1 MINEGTDAILQ
12 LFRKRNQK
20 IRAMVMNN
28 GFKQSMF
35 LNPSTF
41 TSIMNPTSPTT
52 TFRSIDN
59 QFNDMVFE
67 MFHRYFPH
75 LLSGV
80 WGW

>member
-1 MINEGTDAILQ
+1 
-12 LFRKRNQK
+12 
-20 IRAMVMNN
+20 MVMNN

-52 TFRSIDN
+52 TFRSIDD
-59 QFNDMVFE
+59 QFKDMVFE
-67 MFHRYFPH
+67 KFHRIFFPH
-75 LLSGV
+75 LLGGV

>member
-1 MINEGTDAILQ
+1 
-12 LFRKRNQK
+12 
-20 IRAMVMNN
+20 MVMNN

-59 QFNDMVFE
+59 QFNDMVLKRFIFFSSLTWRRLGDGNE
-67 MFHRYFPH
+67 I
-75 LLSGV
+75 LV
-80 WGW
+80 E